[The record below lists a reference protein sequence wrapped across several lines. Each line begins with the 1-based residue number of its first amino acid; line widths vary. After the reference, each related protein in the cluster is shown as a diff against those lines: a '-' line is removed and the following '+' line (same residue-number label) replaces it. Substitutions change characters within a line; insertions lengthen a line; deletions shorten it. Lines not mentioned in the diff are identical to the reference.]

1 MTEKQSVEIATVEH
15 IESLVFTIRGQ
26 QVMLL
31 HGEENHK

>member
-15 IESLVFTIRGQ
+15 INTVLRHI
-26 QVMLL
+26 L